1 MSAQFDF
8 KKEWE
13 KTKKQLMEFG
23 KEATKIA
30 QRGEKEL
37 VKFSE
42 KSVLHIDATAANLRK
57 EKLFYQIGKE
67 YVGQLR
73 TKKESAQ
80 LKKLLDELSLVEKE
94 GQALK
99 RKISLARKTARKK
112 AAVPARNKKPAA
124 KKTDGE

>member
-8 KKEWE
+8 RKEWE
-13 KTKKQLMEFG
+13 KTKKQLIEFG

-30 QRGEKEL
+30 KQGEQEL

-67 YVGQLR
+67 YVQQLKS
-73 TKKESAQ
+73 KKESAA
-80 LKKLLDELSLVEKE
+80 LTKLLQELDLVEEE
-94 GQALK
+94 GKILK
-99 RKISLARKTARKK
+99 RKISLSKKTGGKK
-112 AAVPARNKKPAA
+112 SSKAA
-124 KKTDGE
+124 KKGVTKSADE

>member
-8 KKEWE
+8 RKEWE
-13 KTKKQLMEFG
+13 TTKKQLIEFG

-30 QRGEKEL
+30 KKGEQEL

-67 YVGQLR
+67 YVQQLKN
-73 TKKESAQ
+73 KKESAA
-80 LKKLLDELSLVEKE
+80 LTKLLRELDSVEAE
-94 GQALK
+94 GKVLK
-99 RKISLARKTARKK
+99 RKISLSKKTGRKK
-112 AAVPARNKKPAA
+112 SPKVT
-124 KKTDGE
+124 KKTVAKNTDE